1 MMSKPPA
8 RATIDSLGIGRNAL
22 VLETPRH
29 RCGYVSQMLSTE
41 RPVRHKWAAPFLFS
55 VIGMFLCPGFFE
67 AQTMSAAK
75 VCQLLPMADL
85 EAHFGAKLAA
95 SRGLDRTTSSTVRRR
110 PPGSNARSPRQQ
122 SAAFANAHHP
132 AVGQRVGYP
141 DDGSVCESLV
151 GLTRLPIEGVEFLDA
166 GVADQ

>member
-29 RCGYVSQMLSTE
+29 RRGYVSQMLSTE

-55 VIGMFLCPGFFE
+55 VVGMFLCPGFF
-67 AQTMSAAK
+67 
-75 VCQLLPMADL
+75 

-95 SRGLDRTTSSTVRRR
+95 SRGLDRTTSSNVRRR
-110 PPGSNARSPRQQ
+110 PPGSNAKSPRQQ
-122 SAAFANAHHP
+122 SAAFATTHHP
-132 AVGQRVGYP
+132 AAGERVGYP